1 MRWHPEIK
9 SLLRDNTWTDNEGEK
24 KTRNDRLN
32 NPQSRRR
39 RMQTLR
45 DQKDIKPTMPTPP
58 WEEGEDK

>member
-9 SLLRDNTWTDNEGEK
+9 QLYRDNTWTDNKGEQ

-32 NPQSRRR
+32 NPKSRRR

-45 DQKDIKPTMPTPP
+45 DQQNIKPTMPTLP
-58 WEEGEDK
+58 WEEGEDQ